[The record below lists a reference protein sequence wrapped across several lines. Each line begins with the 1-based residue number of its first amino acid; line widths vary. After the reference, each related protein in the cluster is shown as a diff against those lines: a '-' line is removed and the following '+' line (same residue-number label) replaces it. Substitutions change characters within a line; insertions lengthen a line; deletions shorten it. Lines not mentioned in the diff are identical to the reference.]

1 MIDQMFFELMSCYFR
16 NIWNISALESL
27 ARLNEIVVMRMKTVV
42 EVVEASH
49 TIVET
54 LGNRRR
60 GHHTSQEYQENSF
73 LTAIANN
80 TISEND
86 KRKRR

>member
-1 MIDQMFFELMSCYFR
+1 
-16 NIWNISALESL
+16 
-27 ARLNEIVVMRMKTVV
+27 MRMKTVV

-86 KRKRR
+86 KTKKR